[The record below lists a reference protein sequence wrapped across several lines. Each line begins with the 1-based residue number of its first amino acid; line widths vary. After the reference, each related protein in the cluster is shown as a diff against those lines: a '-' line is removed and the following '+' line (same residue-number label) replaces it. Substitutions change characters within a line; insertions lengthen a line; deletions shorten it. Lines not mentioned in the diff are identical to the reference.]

1 MYTYHT
7 FRDCACGHDSA
18 LHDDV
23 CICYAC
29 NPSRAEKALH
39 AADVLADA
47 IGAHAPRAVLVA
59 VAAYRKARNLP

>member
-7 FRDCACGHDSA
+7 FRDCPCGDDSA
-18 LHDDV
+18 DHDDV

-29 NPSRAEKALH
+29 DEKALQ

-47 IGAHAPRAVLVA
+47 IEAHAPRAVLVA
-59 VAAYRKARNLP
+59 VVAYRKARNLP

>member
-7 FRDCACGHDSA
+7 FRDCPCGDDSA
-18 LHDDV
+18 DHDDV

-29 NPSRAEKALH
+29 PPSRDEQALQ

-47 IGAHAPRAVLVA
+47 IEAHDPRAVLVA

>member
-7 FRDCACGHDSA
+7 FRDCPCGHDSA
-18 LHDDV
+18 LQ
-23 CICYAC
+23 
-29 NPSRAEKALH
+29 

-47 IGAHAPRAVLVA
+47 IEAHAPRAVLVA